1 MIITKS
7 HILTYKSLFVGL
19 SILFVLL
26 SGCAQENPLLYD
38 PSLRDS
44 SVSIRF
50 INMSGD
56 NIPRSFTIDG
66 CPTFSNIGYGNSSD
80 LRVNTIDSAHYSIS
94 KDGQVIF
101 STLALQRQKMS
112 FFRNTIQTFIS
123 AGIQNQDSTY
133 VLQLSTFRSDAIR
146 SKAKIRIV
154 NTLPDS
160 LPLNVHLGCEQ
171 GDMLASFLPRGQV
184 SGETEIIPGSNAISL
199 VNATNN
205 SLIGT
210 FDKSGFT
217 FSGDSIY
224 TIIIGRDPAN
234 SNIKVFILN
243 EFSKVIQAFEEFP
256 NAGNLTASITV
267 YNLISLNIDVTMKRG
282 NSSNTISD
290 NQLPYSSQS
299 MIFSTCSSS
308 SKDSIIIEGPNGNIL
323 VSESIVLSPYR
334 SYSCIVSR
342 DVLSPNGYSLII
354 TENLREK
361 PTKSMIGLRAIN
373 VKTSEPLALNSAAR
387 SIDNQYE
394 AGSILYSALINKD
407 LSNRIEVH
415 GGTLPLLVQT
425 SSTPQIILSQ
435 NIGEVIEGKNYLL
448 VIAPEIICALQEE
461 SGEIIRFES
470 GAILQLIHAASKQTT
485 HVITVGSILKNAS
498 LQSNGVF
505 TTVIPLNR
513 TTLISTVANTANIT
527 ATDSNQRYSYI
538 IDENKSI
545 LDYSYSRNQLDSK
558 LTKLRV
564 INLSPGTEVDLFLD
578 YDIRLYND
586 TVNRDKS
593 RDFNSQ
599 IRGIV
604 YKQSSDYIT
613 IDRER
618 RLSFSLIK
626 WQNPPLIYAALNNLL
641 ISLGKNYSILLV
653 PETDGSNRTIIRQ
666 EY

>member
-205 SLIGT
+205 LLIGT

-234 SNIKVFILN
+234 SNIRVFVLN

>member
-171 GDMLASFLPRGQV
+171 GNMLASFLPRGQV

-564 INLSPGTEVDLFLD
+564 INLSPGTEVDLYLD

>member
-7 HILTYKSLFVGL
+7 HILSYKTLFLGF
-19 SILFVLL
+19 SMLFVLL

-44 SVSIRF
+44 SVSVRF
-50 INMSGD
+50 INMSRD
-56 NIPRSFTIDG
+56 NVPRSFTIDG
-66 CPTFSNIGYGNSSD
+66 CPTFLNIAYGTSSD

-94 KDGQVIF
+94 KDSLVIF

-133 VLQLSTFRSDAIR
+133 VLQLSTFRSDAVR

-160 LPLNVHLGCEQ
+160 LPLNVHLGCEE
-171 GDMLASFLPRGQV
+171 GEVLASFLSRGQI
-184 SGETEIIPGSNAISL
+184 SSETEILPGSNAISL

-205 SLIGT
+205 SFIGT

-217 FSGDSIY
+217 FSADSIY
-224 TIIIGRDPAN
+224 TIIVGRDPIN
-234 SNIKVFILN
+234 SNIKVFVLN

-256 NAGNLTASITV
+256 NAGNLTASISV
-267 YNLISLNIDVTMKRG
+267 YNLISLNVDVTMKRG

-299 MIFSTCSSS
+299 MVFSTCSSS
-308 SKDSIIIEGPNGNIL
+308 SKDTIIIKDPNGFVL
-323 VSESIVLSPYR
+323 ASESIHLSPYR
-334 SYSCIVSR
+334 SYSCIISR
-342 DVLSPNGYSLII
+342 DILSPNGYSLII

-361 PTKSMIGLRAIN
+361 PTKSMIGIRAIN
-373 VKTSEPLALNSAAR
+373 VQSSEPLALNSAAR
-387 SIDNQYE
+387 SIDKQYE

-407 LSNRIEVH
+407 LSKRIEIH
-415 GGTLPLLVQT
+415 AGTIPILVQT

-448 VIAPEIICALQEE
+448 VIAPNMIFALQED
-461 SGEIIRFES
+461 SGDIIRFES
-470 GAILQLIHAASKQTT
+470 GAILQLIHGASKQTT
-485 HVITVGSILKNAS
+485 HDITVGSILKNAS

-513 TTLISTVANTANIT
+513 TTFISTVANTASIT

-538 IDENKSI
+538 IDENKNI

-564 INLSPGTEVDLFLD
+564 INLSPGSEVDLYLD

-599 IRGIV
+599 IRGII

-626 WQNPPLIYAALNNLL
+626 WQNPPFIYAALNNLL

>member
-7 HILTYKSLFVGL
+7 HILSYKSLFVGL

-564 INLSPGTEVDLFLD
+564 INLSPGTEVDLYLD

>member
-7 HILTYKSLFVGL
+7 HILSYKTLFVGL
-19 SILFVLL
+19 SMLFVLL

-44 SVSIRF
+44 SVSIRY

-56 NIPRSFTIDG
+56 NLPRSFTIDG

-123 AGIQNQDSTY
+123 AGIQNHDSTY

-234 SNIKVFILN
+234 SNIRVFVLN

-334 SYSCIVSR
+334 SYSCIISR

-354 TENLREK
+354 TESLREK

-448 VIAPEIICALQEE
+448 VIAPNIICALQEE

-513 TTLISTVANTANIT
+513 TTLISTVVNTANIT

-564 INLSPGTEVDLFLD
+564 INLSPGTEVDLYLD
-578 YDIRLYND
+578 YDIRLYID
-586 TVNRDKS
+586 SVNRDKS

-604 YKQSSDYIT
+604 YKQASDYIT

>member
-7 HILTYKSLFVGL
+7 HILSYKSLFVGL

-243 EFSKVIQAFEEFP
+243 EFSKVIQAFEKFP
-256 NAGNLTASITV
+256 NAGNLTASISV

-323 VSESIVLSPYR
+323 VSESIILSPYR
-334 SYSCIVSR
+334 SYSCIVLR

-448 VIAPEIICALQEE
+448 VIAPDMICALQEE

-513 TTLISTVANTANIT
+513 TTHISTISNTANIT

-564 INLSPGTEVDLFLD
+564 INLSPGTEVDLYLD

>member
-7 HILTYKSLFVGL
+7 HILSYKTLFVGL
-19 SILFVLL
+19 SMLFVLL

-44 SVSIRF
+44 SVSIRY

-56 NIPRSFTIDG
+56 NLPRSFTIDG

-123 AGIQNQDSTY
+123 AGIQNHDSTY

-234 SNIKVFILN
+234 SNIRVFVLN

-334 SYSCIVSR
+334 SYSCIISR

-354 TENLREK
+354 TESLREK

-448 VIAPEIICALQEE
+448 VIAPDIICALQEE

-485 HVITVGSILKNAS
+485 HDITVGSILKNAR
-498 LQSNGVF
+498 LQSNGIF

-513 TTLISTVANTANIT
+513 TTLISTISNTANIT

-564 INLSPGTEVDLFLD
+564 INLSPGTEVDLYLD
-578 YDIRLYND
+578 YDIRLYID
-586 TVNRDKS
+586 SVNRDKS

-604 YKQSSDYIT
+604 YKQASDYIT

>member
-1 MIITKS
+1 M
-7 HILTYKSLFVGL
+7 
-19 SILFVLL
+19 LFVLL
-26 SGCAQENPLLYD
+26 GGCAQENPLLYD

-282 NSSNTISD
+282 NSSNTVSD

-354 TENLREK
+354 TDNLREK

-407 LSNRIEVH
+407 ISNRIEVH
-415 GGTLPLLVQT
+415 DGTLPLLVQT

-485 HVITVGSILKNAS
+485 HYITVGSILKNAS

-527 ATDSNQRYSYI
+527 ATDSHQRYSYI

-564 INLSPGTEVDLFLD
+564 INLSPGTEVDLYLD

>member
-7 HILTYKSLFVGL
+7 HILSYKTLFVGL
-19 SILFVLL
+19 SMLFVLL
-26 SGCAQENPLLYD
+26 GGCAQENPLLYD

-256 NAGNLTASITV
+256 NARNLTASITV

-282 NSSNTISD
+282 NSSNTVSD

-354 TENLREK
+354 TDNLREK

-407 LSNRIEVH
+407 LSNRIEVL

-485 HVITVGSILKNAS
+485 HYITVGSILKNAS

-513 TTLISTVANTANIT
+513 TTLISTVVNTANIT

-564 INLSPGTEVDLFLD
+564 INLSPGTEVDLYLD

-599 IRGIV
+599 IRGIA

>member
-210 FDKSGFT
+210 F
-217 FSGDSIY
+217 
-224 TIIIGRDPAN
+224 
-234 SNIKVFILN
+234 
-243 EFSKVIQAFEEFP
+243 VI
-256 NAGNLTASITV
+256 ASI
-267 YNLISLNIDVTMKRG
+267 
-282 NSSNTISD
+282 
-290 NQLPYSSQS
+290 P
-299 MIFSTCSSS
+299 SSS
-308 SKDSIIIEGPNGNIL
+308 VEIQQTQISK
-323 VSESIVLSPYR
+323 Y
-334 SYSCIVSR
+334 
-342 DVLSPNGYSLII
+342 
-354 TENLREK
+354 
-361 PTKSMIGLRAIN
+361 
-373 VKTSEPLALNSAAR
+373 
-387 SIDNQYE
+387 
-394 AGSILYSALINKD
+394 LY
-407 LSNRIEVH
+407 
-415 GGTLPLLVQT
+415 
-425 SSTPQIILSQ
+425 
-435 NIGEVIEGKNYLL
+435 
-448 VIAPEIICALQEE
+448 
-461 SGEIIRFES
+461 
-470 GAILQLIHAASKQTT
+470 
-485 HVITVGSILKNAS
+485 
-498 LQSNGVF
+498 
-505 TTVIPLNR
+505 
-513 TTLISTVANTANIT
+513 
-527 ATDSNQRYSYI
+527 
-538 IDENKSI
+538 
-545 LDYSYSRNQLDSK
+545 
-558 LTKLRV
+558 
-564 INLSPGTEVDLFLD
+564 
-578 YDIRLYND
+578 
-586 TVNRDKS
+586 
-593 RDFNSQ
+593 
-599 IRGIV
+599 
-604 YKQSSDYIT
+604 
-613 IDRER
+613 
-618 RLSFSLIK
+618 
-626 WQNPPLIYAALNNLL
+626 
-641 ISLGKNYSILLV
+641 
-653 PETDGSNRTIIRQ
+653 
-666 EY
+666 

>member
-7 HILTYKSLFVGL
+7 HILSYKSLFVGL

-256 NAGNLTASITV
+256 NAGNLTASISV

-299 MIFSTCSSS
+299 MILSTCSSS

-323 VSESIVLSPYR
+323 VSESIILSPYR
-334 SYSCIVSR
+334 SYSCIVLR

-513 TTLISTVANTANIT
+513 TTHISTISNTANIT

-564 INLSPGTEVDLFLD
+564 INLSPGTEVDLYLD

>member
-7 HILTYKSLFVGL
+7 HILSYKSLFVGL

-334 SYSCIVSR
+334 SYSCIVLR

-407 LSNRIEVH
+407 LSNRIEVL

-564 INLSPGTEVDLFLD
+564 INLSPGTEVDLYLD

-604 YKQSSDYIT
+604 YKQSSDYMT

>member
-7 HILTYKSLFVGL
+7 HILSYKTLFVGL

-44 SVSIRF
+44 SVSVRF

-56 NIPRSFTIDG
+56 NVPRSFSIDG
-66 CPTFSNIGYGNSSD
+66 CPTFSNITYGNSSD

-160 LPLNVHLGCEQ
+160 LPLNVHLGCEE
-171 GDMLASFLPRGQV
+171 GDILASFLSRGQV
-184 SGETEIIPGSNAISL
+184 SGETEILPGSNAISL
-199 VNATNN
+199 VNANNN
-205 SLIGT
+205 SIIGT
-210 FDKSGFT
+210 FDKSAFS

-224 TIIIGRDPAN
+224 TIIVGRDPIN
-234 SNIKVFILN
+234 SNIKVFVLN
-243 EFSKVIQAFEEFP
+243 EFSKVMQAFEEFP
-256 NAGNLTASITV
+256 KAGNLTASITV
-267 YNLISLNIDVTMKRG
+267 YNLLTLNVDITMKRG
-282 NSSNTISD
+282 NSSSTVSD
-290 NQLPYSSQS
+290 NLNPYTSQS

-308 SKDSIIIEGPNGNIL
+308 SKDSIIIVGQNGNIL
-323 VSESIVLSPYR
+323 ASESIVLSPYR
-334 SYSCIVSR
+334 SYSCIISR
-342 DVLSPNGYSLII
+342 DVLSPNGYSLLI
-354 TENLREK
+354 TENTREK
-361 PTKSMIGLRAIN
+361 PTKSMIGMRAIN

-387 SIDNQYE
+387 SIDNQFE

-415 GGTLPLLVQT
+415 GGTIPLLVQT

-435 NIGEVIEGKNYLL
+435 NIAEVINGKNYLL
-448 VIAPEIICALQEE
+448 VIAPDVICALQEE
-461 SGEIIRFES
+461 SGDIIRFES
-470 GAILQLIHAASKQTT
+470 GAILQVIHAASKQTT
-485 HVITVGSILKNAS
+485 HDITVGSILKNAS

-513 TTLISTVANTANIT
+513 TTVISTVTNTANIT
-527 ATDSNQRYSYI
+527 AIDSNQRYSYI

-545 LDYSYSRNQLDSK
+545 LNYSYSRNQLDSK

-564 INLSPGTEVDLFLD
+564 INLSPGTDVDLYLD

-586 TVNRDKS
+586 TVNRDRS

>member
-7 HILTYKSLFVGL
+7 HILSYKSLFVGL

-256 NAGNLTASITV
+256 NAGNLTASIIV

-342 DVLSPNGYSLII
+342 DILSPNGYSLII

-387 SIDNQYE
+387 SIYNQYE

-415 GGTLPLLVQT
+415 GGTIPLLVQT

-448 VIAPEIICALQEE
+448 VIAPNIICALQEE

-513 TTLISTVANTANIT
+513 TTLISTVVNTANIT

-564 INLSPGTEVDLFLD
+564 INLSPGTEVDLYLD

>member
-7 HILTYKSLFVGL
+7 HILSYKTLFVGL
-19 SILFVLL
+19 SMLFVLL

-256 NAGNLTASITV
+256 NAGNLTASISV

-299 MIFSTCSSS
+299 MILSTCSSS

-323 VSESIVLSPYR
+323 VSESIILSPYR
-334 SYSCIVSR
+334 SYSCIVLR

-513 TTLISTVANTANIT
+513 TTHISTISNTANIT

-564 INLSPGTEVDLFLD
+564 INLSPGTEVDLYLD

>member
-7 HILTYKSLFVGL
+7 HILSYKSLFVGL

-205 SLIGT
+205 LLIGT

-234 SNIKVFILN
+234 SNIRVFVLN

-256 NAGNLTASITV
+256 NAGNLTASIIV

-282 NSSNTISD
+282 NSSKTISD

-342 DVLSPNGYSLII
+342 DILSPNGYSLII

-387 SIDNQYE
+387 SIYNQYE

-415 GGTLPLLVQT
+415 GGTIPLLVQT

-448 VIAPEIICALQEE
+448 VIAPNIICALQEE

-513 TTLISTVANTANIT
+513 TTLISTVVNTANIT

-564 INLSPGTEVDLFLD
+564 INLSPGTEVDLYLD

>member
-1 MIITKS
+1 
-7 HILTYKSLFVGL
+7 VGL

>member
-7 HILTYKSLFVGL
+7 HILSYKSLFLGI
-19 SILFVLL
+19 SMLFVLL
-26 SGCAQENPLLYD
+26 GGCAQENPLLYD
-38 PSLRDS
+38 ASLRDS
-44 SVSIRF
+44 SVSVRF

-56 NIPRSFTIDG
+56 NISRSFTIDG

-80 LRVNTIDSAHYSIS
+80 LQVNTIDSAHYSIS

-123 AGIQNQDSTY
+123 AGIQNQDSAY

-171 GDMLASFLPRGQV
+171 GEMIASFLPRGQV
-184 SGETEIIPGSNAISL
+184 SNETEILPGSNAISL
-199 VNATNN
+199 VNAINN
-205 SLIGT
+205 THIGT
-210 FDKSGFT
+210 FDKSGFS

-224 TIIIGRDPAN
+224 TIIIGRDPTN
-234 SNIKVFILN
+234 SNIRVFVLN
-243 EFSKVIQAFEEFP
+243 EFSRVMQALEEFQ
-256 NAGNLTASITV
+256 NAGNLTASMTL
-267 YNLISLNIDVTMKRG
+267 YNLISLNVDVILKRG
-282 NSSNTISD
+282 NSSNIVSD
-290 NQLPYSSQS
+290 NQFSYTSQS
-299 MIFSTCSSS
+299 IVFSTCSTS
-308 SKDSIIIEGPNGNIL
+308 SKDSIIIEGPNGNVL
-323 VSESIVLSPYR
+323 ASESIILSPYR

-342 DVLSPNGYSLII
+342 DILSPNGYSLII
-354 TENLREK
+354 TESLREK
-361 PTKSMIGLRAIN
+361 PTTSMIGLRAIN
-373 VKTSEPLALNSAAR
+373 IKSPEPLALNSAAR
-387 SIDNQYE
+387 SIEKKFE
-394 AGSILYSALINKD
+394 AGSILYSNLINKD
-407 LSNRIEVH
+407 LSNRIEVQA
-415 GGTLPLLVQT
+415 GTIPLLVQT
-425 SSTPQIILSQ
+425 SSTPQTILSQ
-435 NIGEVIEGKNYLL
+435 NIGEVIGGNNYLL
-448 VIAPEIICALQEE
+448 VIAPDIICALQEE

-485 HVITVGSILKNAS
+485 HDVTVGSILKNAS
-498 LQSNGVF
+498 LQTNGVF

-527 ATDSNQRYSYI
+527 ATDTNQRYSYI
-538 IDENKSI
+538 IDENKNI
-545 LDYSYSRNQLDSK
+545 LDYSYSRNQLDRT

-564 INLSPGTEVDLFLD
+564 INLSPGAEVDLYLD
-578 YDIRLYND
+578 YDIRLFDD
-586 TVNRDKS
+586 TLNRDKS

>member
-1 MIITKS
+1 
-7 HILTYKSLFVGL
+7 VGL

-448 VIAPEIICALQEE
+448 VIAPDIICALQEE

>member
-564 INLSPGTEVDLFLD
+564 INLSPGTEVDLYLD

>member
-7 HILTYKSLFVGL
+7 HILSYKTLFVGL

-234 SNIKVFILN
+234 SNIRVFVLN

-334 SYSCIVSR
+334 SYSCIISR

-354 TENLREK
+354 TESLREK

-448 VIAPEIICALQEE
+448 VIAPDIICALQEE

-564 INLSPGTEVDLFLD
+564 INLSPGTEVDLYLD

>member
-7 HILTYKSLFVGL
+7 HILSYKSLFVGL

-334 SYSCIVSR
+334 SYSCIVLR

-407 LSNRIEVH
+407 LSNRIEVL

-564 INLSPGTEVDLFLD
+564 INLSPGTEVDLYLD

>member
-7 HILTYKSLFVGL
+7 HILSYKTLFVGL
-19 SILFVLL
+19 SMLFVLL
-26 SGCAQENPLLYD
+26 GGCAQENPLLYD

-407 LSNRIEVH
+407 ISNRIEVH
-415 GGTLPLLVQT
+415 DGTLPLLVQT

-564 INLSPGTEVDLFLD
+564 INLSPGTEVDLYLD

-599 IRGIV
+599 IRGIA

>member
-323 VSESIVLSPYR
+323 VSESIILSPYR
-334 SYSCIVSR
+334 SYSCIVLR

-653 PETDGSNRTIIRQ
+653 PATDGSNRTIIRQ

>member
-1 MIITKS
+1 M
-7 HILTYKSLFVGL
+7 V
-19 SILFVLL
+19 
-26 SGCAQENPLLYD
+26 
-38 PSLRDS
+38 
-44 SVSIRF
+44 
-50 INMSGD
+50 
-56 NIPRSFTIDG
+56 
-66 CPTFSNIGYGNSSD
+66 
-80 LRVNTIDSAHYSIS
+80 
-94 KDGQVIF
+94 
-101 STLALQRQKMS
+101 
-112 FFRNTIQTFIS
+112 
-123 AGIQNQDSTY
+123 
-133 VLQLSTFRSDAIR
+133 
-146 SKAKIRIV
+146 
-154 NTLPDS
+154 
-160 LPLNVHLGCEQ
+160 
-171 GDMLASFLPRGQV
+171 ASFLPRGQV
-184 SGETEIIPGSNAISL
+184 SGETEVLPGSNAISL

-210 FDKSGFT
+210 FDKAGFT

-224 TIIIGRDPAN
+224 TVIIGRDPAN
-234 SNIKVFILN
+234 SNIKVFVLN

-282 NSSNTISD
+282 NTSNTVSD

-323 VSESIVLSPYR
+323 ASESIVLSPYR

-448 VIAPEIICALQEE
+448 VIAPDIICALQEE

-485 HVITVGSILKNAS
+485 HDITVGSILKNAS

-513 TTLISTVANTANIT
+513 TTLVSTVVNTANIT

-545 LDYSYSRNQLDSK
+545 LNYSYSRNQLDSK

-564 INLSPGTEVDLFLD
+564 INLSPGTEVDLYLD

-626 WQNPPLIYAALNNLL
+626 WQSPPLIYAALNNLL

>member
-1 MIITKS
+1 
-7 HILTYKSLFVGL
+7 VGL

-354 TENLREK
+354 TDNLREK

-564 INLSPGTEVDLFLD
+564 INLSPGTEVDLYLD